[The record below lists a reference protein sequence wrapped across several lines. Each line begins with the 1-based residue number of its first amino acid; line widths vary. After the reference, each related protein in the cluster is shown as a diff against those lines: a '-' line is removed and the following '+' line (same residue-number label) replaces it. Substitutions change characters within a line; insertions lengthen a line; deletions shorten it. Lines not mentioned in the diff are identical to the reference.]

1 MLKRSLEVDKEKF
14 VFSMVLECCVEI
26 ELLKTGVARD
36 SFWLGT
42 ADAPKRSRI
51 SNVL

>member
-26 ELLKTGVARD
+26 ELLKTGVAGD
-36 SFWLGT
+36 SFCRRAKKIENL
-42 ADAPKRSRI
+42 
-51 SNVL
+51 